1 MESINSF
8 FFWLLSFMFENALT
22 HTIGVRLHIISR
34 RNWRCILLI
43 KPKQRSINSKFSYR
57 ILRRVYCLS
66 MNTLSEGQDLVELLA
81 SIVASF

>member
-1 MESINSF
+1 
-8 FFWLLSFMFENALT
+8 MFENALT
-22 HTIGVRLHIISR
+22 HTISVRLHIISR

-43 KPKQRSINSKFSYR
+43 KPKQRSIDSKFSYR

-66 MNTLSEGQDLVELLA
+66 MNTLIAEQDLVELLA